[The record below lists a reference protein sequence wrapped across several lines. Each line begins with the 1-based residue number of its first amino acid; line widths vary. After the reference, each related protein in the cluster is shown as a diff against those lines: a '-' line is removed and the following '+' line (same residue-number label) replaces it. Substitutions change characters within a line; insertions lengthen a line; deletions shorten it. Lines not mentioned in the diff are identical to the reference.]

1 MNEIQPV
8 QAKANSGLEY
18 GIAPGI
24 RFATVLNGHGGST
37 DLTYEQLLAWKPG
50 SGVLWVHVERD
61 HNSCRE
67 WLATSSG
74 LDSAIAEALLAEE
87 SRPRI
92 EAFDNALLVVLR
104 AVNHNDRES
113 PEELIP
119 VHIWIDKDRIISLR
133 DQNQAVMALRQI
145 REALL
150 AAHGPKTV
158 GALFARITAQLVN
171 HLEPLVDE
179 IEEDIDN
186 LDETIADT
194 PRADAR
200 RTLSEIRRHATK
212 LRRWLAPQ
220 REAMYRLH
228 NEDPDW
234 LNQHEKIQ
242 LREVTDRL
250 LRYMESLDTVRDRAT
265 ILHDDLTSLISEQ
278 INRNSYRLTAV
289 AAVLLPPTLVT
300 GMFGQNLGGLW
311 GGGDGNP
318 WAFTVAIA
326 LEIGMMPLVY
336 LALKWAKWL

>member
-1 MNEIQPV
+1 MNESKPIV
-8 QAKANSGLEY
+8 VKETSEIIY

-24 RFATVLNGHGGST
+24 RFATVLDGHGGSS
-37 DLTYEQLLAWKPG
+37 DLTYEQLLEWKPG
-50 SGVLWVHVERD
+50 HGVLWVHVERD
-61 HNSCRE
+61 DHSCRE

-74 LDSAIAEALLAEE
+74 LDAMITEALLAEE

-92 EAFDNALLVVLR
+92 ESFDDALMVVLR

-113 PEELIP
+113 PEDLIP
-119 VHIWIDKDRIISLR
+119 VHIWVDQDRIISLR
-133 DQNQAVMALRQI
+133 DTNQTVMALRQI
-145 REALL
+145 RESLVGG
-150 AAHGPKTV
+150 HGPRNV
-158 GALFARITAQLVN
+158 GTLFARITAQLVQ

-179 IEEDIDN
+179 IEEDIDE
-186 LDETIADT
+186 LDESIADT

-220 REAMYRLH
+220 REAMYRLQ
-228 NEDPDW
+228 NEDPSW
-234 LNQHEKIQ
+234 LGQHEKIQ

-289 AAVLLPPTLVT
+289 AAVILPPTLVT

-311 GGGDGNP
+311 GGQHEWG
-318 WAFTVAIA
+318 FTIGVGI
-326 LEIGMMPLVY
+326 EILMMPVVY
-336 LALKWAKWL
+336 FLLKRAKWI